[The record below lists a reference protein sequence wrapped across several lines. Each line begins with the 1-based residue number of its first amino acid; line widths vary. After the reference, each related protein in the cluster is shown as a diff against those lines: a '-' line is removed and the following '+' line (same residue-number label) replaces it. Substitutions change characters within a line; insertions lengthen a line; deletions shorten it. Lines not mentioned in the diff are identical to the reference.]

1 MKEKTKKWIWF
12 KRCVVALLVVVVLLV
27 GLVFGGSAWVVTST
41 RDRLLSTED
50 TPPEGAECILVLGCS
65 VRPDGSPSLML
76 TDRLRRAVELYQAG
90 WAPKLLMSGDNG
102 QEEYNEVAVMK
113 AWAVEHGV
121 PPEDIVLDYAGF
133 STYDSVY
140 RARDIFSVSRMIVV
154 TQEYHM
160 YRALY
165 LARAL
170 GVEAWGVA
178 ADGQNY
184 PGQQA
189 RDLREILARDK
200 DILSA
205 LLKPQPKYLG
215 QKEPLTGTP

>member
-1 MKEKTKKWIWF
+1 MKEKTKKWIWL
-12 KRCVVALLVVVVLLV
+12 KRCVVALLAVVVLLV

-41 RDRLLSTED
+41 QDRLLSTED

-76 TDRLRRAVELYQAG
+76 ADRLRRAVELYQAG

-113 AWAVEHGV
+113 AWAMEHGV
-121 PPEDIVLDYAGF
+121 PSEDIVLDYAGF

-140 RARDIFSVSRMIVV
+140 RARDIFGVSRMIVV

-178 ADGQNY
+178 AEGQNY

-205 LLKPQPKYLG
+205 LLQPQPKYLG
-215 QKEPLTGTP
+215 KKEPLTGTP